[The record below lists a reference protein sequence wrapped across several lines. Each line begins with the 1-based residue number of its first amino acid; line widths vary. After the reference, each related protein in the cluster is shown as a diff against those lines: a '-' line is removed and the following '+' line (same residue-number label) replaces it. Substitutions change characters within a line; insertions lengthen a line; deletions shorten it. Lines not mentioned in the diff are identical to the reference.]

1 MQNLLLYVIWR
12 VTFKWQ
18 QLEWGE
24 NAAVG
29 ANSII
34 QNGKYACRLYKSS
47 VRLLDCDM
55 DWSTS
60 NFIYQNRTE
69 ENMQVSNLWS
79 PCWSCMNAILIITI
93 SRIWCHYKSLLFGFS
108 KHLERNTKRKLT
120 QLTQL
125 ANINWHNLQISQL
138 CQNKNFSWMV
148 LNQDLFSIWIK

>member
-29 ANSII
+29 ANYII

-55 DWSTS
+55 DGRRA
-60 NFIYQNRTE
+60 Q
-69 ENMQVSNLWS
+69 
-79 PCWSCMNAILIITI
+79 AIL
-93 SRIWCHYKSLLFGFS
+93 F
-108 KHLERNTKRKLT
+108 TKTEQKKT
-120 QLTQL
+120 
-125 ANINWHNLQISQL
+125 SQ
-138 CQNKNFSWMV
+138 
-148 LNQDLFSIWIK
+148 